1 MSEVLNQSSGEEAKG
16 SEQIKDAS
24 SENHELTFA
33 SVQSKTESSA
43 AVPSEGT
50 EDDTSPKQEMQS
62 EFDSSAIAGSTN
74 TTVNAPDQD
83 NTDNSADTHEQAD
96 EANRADTPIQNKETD
111 SAGTQ
116 IQNEETDS
124 AGTHEQD
131 GEASSADT
139 PEQNEDAAEQSE
151 KNDAEDIKA
160 RSASPASS
168 SGESVFEDDLRTLI
182 SEFPELNS
190 ALRGGISTKRYGELR
205 ALGLSVREAYLAAST
220 PRGQDNRAHIISG
233 VPSGARSPD
242 TGMSARQM
250 EIARSIFH
258 NLPEQEIKR
267 LYSAVTN
274 SGKNTFY

>member
-33 SVQSKTESSA
+33 TVQSKTESSA
-43 AVPSEGT
+43 AVPSEGA
-50 EDDTSPKQEMQS
+50 EDDTLPKQENES
-62 EFDSSAIAGSTN
+62 EFDSSAIASSTN

-96 EANRADTPIQNKETD
+96 EANRADTP
-111 SAGTQ
+111 

-168 SGESVFEDDLRTLI
+168 SGESIFEDDLRTLI